1 MENNRLWKKRI
12 SNPNGDS
19 MKPLKWPRY
28 ITALTLVM
36 VLLVI
41 GYLVLANTI
50 TMHAKQDKYLIG
62 TTNISTTLRNRTL
75 QTITY
80 GAAFELEYLVD
91 GEWVKMG
98 REATT
103 INFEAWG
110 KSLLPFTSASIDYP
124 VSIYSEMEKVGTY
137 RLVVN
142 VIHGDSISSI
152 HCPFEIVAGIT

>member
-1 MENNRLWKKRI
+1 MKKHI
-12 SNPNGDS
+12 SLILS
-19 MKPLKWPRY
+19 VF
-28 ITALTLVM
+28 TLVM

-110 KSLLPFTSASIDYP
+110 KSLLPFTSASID
-124 VSIYSEMEKVGTY
+124 T
-137 RLVVN
+137 VN
-142 VIHGDSISSI
+142 VAVNPENVTGIVPSTSSPIVGVIVPTICVHVVMIHTHPDSPQSPGSDLHTCSI
-152 HCPFEIVAGIT
+152 DLRA